1 MVTVPRVEEVGQ
13 MIQLVATVTK
23 TSQTEL
29 FVWRK
34 NVKCV
39 KCRVTFP
46 MTADLT
52 QFNTVP
58 LSGRS
63 HITVSPSIALITC
76 PGVLCPNPEGCNG
89 TLFTDCSNL
98 TEDYE
103 DTKVLT

>member
-1 MVTVPRVEEVGQ
+1 MSVSWPFSAPAEMNNIKLNNEAESMLAGMSLEQKVGQ

-63 HITVSPSIALITC
+63 HITVSPVRPLH
-76 PGVLCPNPEGCNG
+76 
-89 TLFTDCSNL
+89 
-98 TEDYE
+98 
-103 DTKVLT
+103 